1 MTYFTSIHSLEEL
14 RKEYKRLVK
23 ANHPD
28 NGGSVEEI
36 KIINVEYE
44 ICFRIL
50 EKNDSV
56 SSNKYDMAEDAMIR
70 EIINTIINL
79 NVDIEI
85 CGSWVWV
92 SGNTYGCKD
101 DLKANGF
108 HWASKKKLWYWHN
121 PEEQTRSNG
130 KTSMDDIRVKYG
142 SQVVK
147 SAADGIYISA

>member
-108 HWASKKKLWYWHN
+108 HWASKKKQWYWK
-121 PEEQTRSNG
+121 PETYVKKSH
-130 KTSMDDIRVKYG
+130 KPLSMEDIRNYYG
-142 SQVVK
+142 STEVK
-147 SAADGIYISA
+147 TERKLRLEA